1 MGSVQSGVLWP
12 RLQLYAWASTYRG
25 RPHTDTLA
33 HSSAGHYLPYKG
45 VYILDADEGH
55 PSSQHTAA
63 LPIPHRHVGLSRNPV
78 LAEKFR
84 FYDALTPFTVCTR
97 VTHTLLLSQ
106 DLSPKYASALLGIT
120 NTAGALPGV
129 LGVTAAGYLLDTTAS
144 WALALFIPTAICQ
157 LFGSVVYTALASSER
172 QSWS

>member
-1 MGSVQSGVLWP
+1 M
-12 RLQLYAWASTYRG
+12 
-25 RPHTDTLA
+25 
-33 HSSAGHYLPYKG
+33 
-45 VYILDADEGH
+45 
-55 PSSQHTAA
+55 
-63 LPIPHRHVGLSRNPV
+63 
-78 LAEKFR
+78 
-84 FYDALTPFTVCTR
+84 
-97 VTHTLLLSQ
+97 SQ

-157 LFGSVVYTALASSER
+157 LFGSVVYTVLASSER